1 MRIFCIFL
9 LLLAASVVQAQ
20 AWKKLARTMQQH
32 RQPFFYYQFCGENDG
47 KNNTLLASGDQL
59 QIQYTLQTVGKKNKS
74 GEILVSS
81 YEQTTPVL
89 VQLPTPDQ
97 DIFFTSALRLMRTGD
112 SLRVLV
118 PADSVREHLGEAS
131 RFFKRGQAVL
141 FTYKVLNIS
150 PLAKVRQANA
160 IDIARADSIRAAMRI
175 AIYDFDKAE
184 KSAAANLNF
193 EQSASGLRYKIF
205 AAGDEKKAAKA
216 AKTVQVHYL
225 CYLLDGTLLDDS
237 YQTAQPIM
245 LSANRQQFIK
255 GWVEGIELL
264 GEGGQAVLVI
274 PPDLAYGEKGAG
286 SMIPPN
292 STIIFWIEILHVAP

>member
-1 MRIFCIFL
+1 MILIRQKNLLLPTLILNSRQVACVIRY
-9 LLLAASVVQAQ
+9 LLLAT
-20 AWKKLARTMQQH
+20 R
-32 RQPFFYYQFCGENDG
+32 
-47 KNNTLLASGDQL
+47 
-59 QIQYTLQTVGKKNKS
+59 
-74 GEILVSS
+74 
-81 YEQTTPVL
+81 
-89 VQLPTPDQ
+89 
-97 DIFFTSALRLMRTGD
+97 
-112 SLRVLV
+112 
-118 PADSVREHLGEAS
+118 
-131 RFFKRGQAVL
+131 
-141 FTYKVLNIS
+141 
-150 PLAKVRQANA
+150 
-160 IDIARADSIRAAMRI
+160 
-175 AIYDFDKAE
+175 
-184 KSAAANLNF
+184 
-193 EQSASGLRYKIF
+193 
-205 AAGDEKKAAKA
+205 KKAAKA